1 MDIEQAYK
9 KCTERLMW
17 ACDRLQ
23 AKVEPDSLAPITD
36 LIVQPMTGPW
46 RFFHTPQH
54 IFKVGATED
63 AIEVLAALFHDL
75 VYVQVDCS
83 INFQLSYYITPYTKE
98 VKGQLV
104 IREPLDLPA
113 DPMFEMVASVFGFA
127 PGQVLQ
133 PFAGQNEF
141 LSAVVAV
148 KVLERFLQPEH
159 LIQIVAGIEATI
171 PFRSTLE
178 DGSTVSDRLFER
190 LQLTRDKFNLNLSEE
205 ELSEAVKKAVRVSN
219 RDVASFAHPNPAH
232 FLANTWNLLPE
243 TNHNLI
249 NCSYTVRDY
258 RIALQKMEGFM
269 NYLRPEVI
277 FRQYRGEPSDR
288 AFKLWDNAARRNLEI
303 AKLYLGSKLVA
314 IAFIEA
320 LSSSIGPD
328 VPLVIMMG
336 NMPDGNCNSPRLE
349 NFIPLVANAYQP
361 KNDLERE
368 VMNLLEKGR
377 AKSAKYDLE
386 HSPLATFMVK
396 SMGFEEMRC
405 QCNRAKAFFKEEI
418 TAVDFISEFDP
429 TVAKVLIDGVV
440 KLFESHKNALTRM
453 SWVKNRLLWESCVKS
468 STSDSSASK

>member
-9 KCTERLMW
+9 KCTARLMW
-17 ACDRLQ
+17 ACASLQ
-23 AKVEPDSLAPITD
+23 AKVAPSELAPIAD

-54 IFKVGATED
+54 IFKVGGTED

-104 IREPLDLPA
+104 IREPEELPA
-113 DPMFEMVASVFGFA
+113 DPMFDIVASVFGFV
-127 PGQVLQ
+127 PGELLQ

-148 KVLERFLQPEH
+148 KVLEPFLQPEH
-159 LIQIVAGIEATI
+159 LVQIVAGIEATI
-171 PFRSTLE
+171 PFRSTSE
-178 DGSTVSDRLFER
+178 DGLTVSDRLKQR
-190 LQLTRDKFNLNLSEE
+190 LQVTRDKFNLCLSDE

-269 NYLRPEVI
+269 NFLRPDVI
-277 FRQYRGEPSDR
+277 FRQYGGEPSDR
-288 AFKLWDNAARRNLEI
+288 AFDLWNQAARNNLEI

-320 LSSSIGPD
+320 LSSTIGPD
-328 VPLVIMMG
+328 VPLAMMMG
-336 NMPDGNCNSPRLE
+336 NMPERNCGGLRLE
-349 NFIPLVANAYQP
+349 NLIPHVANAYQA
-361 KNDLERE
+361 KNELERQ
-368 VMNLLEKGR
+368 VLHLLEKGR
-377 AKSAKYDLE
+377 AKSANYDLE

-405 QCNRAKAFFKEEI
+405 QCGRAKTFFKEELS
-418 TAVDFISEFDP
+418 AEDFIGGFDP
-429 TVAKVLIDGVV
+429 TVAKVLIDGVI
-440 KLFESHKNALTRM
+440 KLFESHKNAISRM
-453 SWVKNRLLWESCVKS
+453 PWVKNRVLWQSCVNS
-468 STSDSSASK
+468 STSDSSANK